1 MSEFL
6 KTSIK
11 TLFLF
16 ASFLGFVILFF
27 LLVLGWGSVGY
38 APNYTISLLYLL
50 YGAGAVPLF
59 YAFWLAYSPYASGDW
74 RFGLLAFVLFL
85 FLLYYHYLS
94 MVYALVQID
103 SLKYLL
109 VVDEFILLYVL
120 MALASALS
128 LALQRDGYI
137 EELNNLE
144 VSTHHFRILLS
155 ILLLSLFALYVY
167 EALGEYSHTVIAE
180 AKFGWNTFPYASFI
194 VAILNSG
201 LVPLIFALWIIY
213 SSAVRGDAYYYIVLV
228 FLLVVLYCFQIFFVN
243 TYYRAY
249 PHDSISYWILQAIEI
264 VILYFSITVSVLFAK
279 DKETLPE
286 EEKTCR

>member
-6 KTSIK
+6 KTSVK

-16 ASFLGFVILFF
+16 ITFLGFVLLFF
-27 LLVLGWGSVGY
+27 LLVLGWGSIGY

-59 YAFWLAYSPYASGDW
+59 YAFWLAYSPYSSGDW
-74 RFGLLAFVLFL
+74 RFGILAFVLFS

-109 VVDEFILLYVL
+109 VIDEFILLYVL
-120 MALASALS
+120 MVLASALS
-128 LALQRDGYI
+128 LALKNDGYI
-137 EELNNLE
+137 ERSNGLE
-144 VSTHHFRILLS
+144 VSTRHFRILLS
-155 ILLLSLFALYVY
+155 VLLLSLFALYVY

-180 AKFGWNTFPYASFI
+180 AKFRWGTFPYASFL

-201 LVPLIFALWIIY
+201 LIPLLFAFWIIY
-213 SSAVRGDAYYYIVLV
+213 SSTVRGDAYYYIVLV
-228 FLLVVLYCFQIFFVN
+228 FLLVVLYCFQIFFINV
-243 TYYRAY
+243 YHHSY
-249 PHDSISYWILQAIEI
+249 PNDAISYWILQAIEI
-264 VILYFSITVSVLFAK
+264 VIMYFSITVSVLFAK
-279 DKETLPE
+279 D
-286 EEKTCR
+286 